1 MRTRVLALA
10 GAGLAVGAGLTG
22 CGSSSGSGGSAA
34 IAVTSTDTACTVGAS
49 NLPAGRHTFTVTN
62 KGNKV
67 TEFYLYAA
75 GDRVV
80 GEVENVA
87 PALSRDLVIELAAG
101 TYQAACKPGM
111 LGTGI
116 RSTLTVSGSAA
127 ALSDDAKL
135 AAAVQSYRQYVQSQA
150 ASLVDQTAAFTAAV
164 KAGDVARAKSLYPV
178 ARTYYERIEPVAESF
193 GDLDPQIDAR
203 EGDVEPGT
211 DWVGFHRLEKDLWAG
226 GDLTRDAAIADR
238 LGADVTKLKQLVA
251 TTKLTPLELANGAK
265 TLLDE
270 VATKKVTGE
279 EDRYSHT
286 DLFDFQANIEG
297 SKAAVAVLRPALEDR
312 DAQLGKALDDRF
324 AVVQAEL
331 DRYRSGNGFK
341 LYTDLS
347 KDQVKALSDAINGL
361 AEPVSRVAAA
371 VAGAK

>member
-1 MRTRVLALA
+1 MRVLALA
-10 GAGLAVGAGLTG
+10 SAGLAVGVGLTG
-22 CGSSSGSGGSAA
+22 CGSSGGQSGGSTT
-34 IAVTSTDTACTVGAS
+34 IAVTSTDTVCTVGAS
-49 NLPAGRHTFTVTN
+49 SLPAGRHTFTITN
-62 KGNKV
+62 KGSKV

-80 GEVENVA
+80 GEVENIA
-87 PALSRDLVIELAAG
+87 PALRRDLVIELPAG

-135 AAAVQSYRQYVQSQA
+135 AAAVQSYQQYVRSQV

-164 KAGDVARAKSLYPV
+164 KAGDVARAKSLYPI

-203 EGDVEPGT
+203 ADDIEPGT
-211 DWVGFHRLEKDLWAG
+211 DWTGFHRLEKDLWSG
-226 GDLTRDAAIADR
+226 GDLTKDAAIADR
-238 LGADVTKLKQLVA
+238 LGADVARLKQLVA

-297 SKAAVAVLRPALEDR
+297 SKAAIAALRPALDDR
-312 DAQLGKALDDRF
+312 DAQLGRALDDRF
-324 AVVQAEL
+324 AAVQAEL
-331 DRYRSGNGFK
+331 DKYRSGDGLK
-341 LYTDLS
+341 SYTDLS
-347 KDQVKALSDAINGL
+347 RDQVKALSDVINGL